1 MKNKSGGFTLLFA
14 VLTASVLL
22 SLALAIFNQIYKSL
36 LLSSAGKESLAA
48 FYAADSG
55 IECAFY
61 WDLKH
66 EPLNNFPNSVFATS
80 SYSVDYSDSNFISCN
95 EQKFNKTW
103 TVTTNSFSAKTV
115 FNLSFSDGIFPT
127 EGCSEVT
134 VNKIASG
141 NNIFTTIE
149 SRGYNICDSTS
160 PRKVERAIQ
169 VTY

>member
-1 MKNKSGGFTLLFA
+1 MIGLFSKKNRGFTLLFA

-36 LLSSAGKESLAA
+36 LLSS
-48 FYAADSG
+48 DSG
-55 IECAFY
+55 VECAFY

-66 EPLNNFPNSVFATS
+66 DPINSFPNSIFATS
-80 SYSVDYSDSNFISCN
+80 SYSVNYGGSNLISCN
-95 EQKFNKTW
+95 EQKFNQTW
-103 TVTTNSFSAKTV
+103 TVTSDLFSATTV

-134 VNKIASG
+134 VNKTVSG
-141 NNIFTTIE
+141 DNIFTTIE
-149 SRGYNICDSTS
+149 SRGYNICDAGS